1 LRMIEIVLGQVAAPG
16 FVSACRAP
24 MRGQPEQLSAKMVP
38 SARKKA
44 PASSRG
50 FRDFGGLDQ

>member
-1 LRMIEIVLGQVAAPG
+1 MIEIVLGQVAAPG